1 MGSLL
6 LMDPIYTIP
15 RCTAYTRIMCAVVVL
30 RVPAVID
37 RRCRRRRRRRRA
49 NTQYRI
55 IILSYYM
62 GTRVIAAAGRQLCA
76 RRIL

>member
-1 MGSLL
+1 
-6 LMDPIYTIP
+6 
-15 RCTAYTRIMCAVVVL
+15 MCAAVVL

-37 RRCRRRRRRRRA
+37 RRCRRRRRRRRCRRA

-62 GTRVIAAAGRQLCA
+62 GTRDSCCW
-76 RRIL
+76 

>member
-1 MGSLL
+1 
-6 LMDPIYTIP
+6 
-15 RCTAYTRIMCAVVVL
+15 MCAVVVL

-37 RRCRRRRRRRRA
+37 RRCRRRRRRRA

-62 GTRVIAAAGRQLCA
+62 GTRDSCAAGRYRQLCA